1 MGSTS
6 CKGKQRFWEF
16 LFSIF
21 TMGNA
26 TGSPTVKCFRFVCE
40 NLTIFPFGKRI
51 VGKLDSTDRQ
61 LTGEHEGHFT
71 ISLYKRIRIVF
82 QYSNSLFT
90 QPTQTRQD
98 SLVLSWPSFQ
108 FATFQSQ
115 IYWGLMKTSKLETG
129 FRQYKTV
136 SSCLQ
141 LRSHRRH
148 GQDKSLALSVSAVWT
163 SYKNSFLSTLMRLCI
178 TGPLSTNFG
187 TLLFN

>member
-71 ISLYKRIRIVF
+71 ISLYKRIRFVF

-115 IYWGLMKTSKLETG
+115 IYWGLMKTSKLGWDNTKLSRHVCSCVHSADTDKTKVLPCPC
-129 FRQYKTV
+129 RQ
-136 SSCLQ
+136 CEQ
-141 LRSHRRH
+141 AIRIRFW
-148 GQDKSLALSVSAVWT
+148 AL
-163 SYKNSFLSTLMRLCI
+163 
-178 TGPLSTNFG
+178 
-187 TLLFN
+187 